1 MLDFPK
7 AIPVPRGCGEREPG
21 GVYIECGLSP
31 YGRPLEDFLIDPP
44 LPPPEGKG
52 KEELANKPQLWVRT
66 ARTDPDDPSTE
77 YVVMNPGTEQPIVDL
92 LLWIGAE
99 YYPFVSDYIEE
110 VRRFGASRKLNPNL
124 DFSQL
129 TRWSRMILIHPY
141 ALNTL
146 WEQQRH
152 PRTCA
157 KSVPGHA
164 LAERDDGEGEEH
176 EHGWQDEG
184 EAPEADVEGA
194 TSLDAHTGPCL
205 SKCYELIPA
214 EAAQTPPEP
223 GEVPLFCL
231 RQIGSTIYSYRPT
244 GESADGLRPGI
255 FAALPITGFA
265 LIQMSDGAVN
275 ERAKAKI
282 EDAQERNGSMAL
294 PFYESD
300 Q

>member
-1 MLDFPK
+1 MPDFPT

-31 YGRPLEDFLIDPP
+31 YGSPLEDFLIDPP

-52 KEELANKPQLWVRT
+52 KEELANKPQLWART
-66 ARTDPDDPSTE
+66 ARTDPPDPSTE
-77 YVVMNPGTEQPIVDL
+77 HVVMNPGTEQPIVDL

-99 YYPFVSDYIEE
+99 FYPYVSDFIEE

-124 DFSQL
+124 DLSQL

-146 WEQQRH
+146 WEEQVR

-157 KSVPGHA
+157 KPIPGHA
-164 LAERDDGEGEEH
+164 LAERGEEGGEH

-184 EAPEADVEGA
+184 KAPEVASEEEA
-194 TSLDAHTGPCL
+194 SLDAHTGPCL
-205 SKCYELIPA
+205 SKCYELISI
-214 EAAQTPPEP
+214 EAAQNAPAS
-223 GEVPLFCL
+223 GEVAPFCL
-231 RQIGSTIYSYRPT
+231 REIGSTIYSYRPT
-244 GESADGLRPGI
+244 GESADGLRTGI

-275 ERAKAKI
+275 EKAKAKI
-282 EDAQERNGSMAL
+282 EEAQQKNGAMAL

-300 Q
+300 K

>member
-1 MLDFPK
+1 MPDFPT

-21 GVYIECGLSP
+21 GVYIESGLSP
-31 YGRPLEDFLIDPP
+31 YGRPLEEFLVDPP

-52 KEELANKPQLWVRT
+52 KEELANKPQMWVRT
-66 ARTDPDDPSTE
+66 ARTDPGDPSTE

-99 YYPFVSDYIEE
+99 FYPYVSDFIEE

-124 DFSQL
+124 DLSQL

-146 WEQQRH
+146 WEEQQRPH
-152 PRTCA
+152 TCA
-157 KSVPGHA
+157 KSIPGHA
-164 LAERDDGEGEEH
+164 LAERGEEGEEQ

-184 EAPEADVEGA
+184 EAPEVASEEEA
-194 TSLDAHTGPCL
+194 PLDAHRGPCL
-205 SKCYELIPA
+205 SKCYELIPIEVA
-214 EAAQTPPEP
+214 QNAAEP
-223 GEVPLFCL
+223 GEAAPFCL
-231 RQIGSTIYSYRPT
+231 REIGSTIYSYRPT

-255 FAALPITGFA
+255 FAALAITGIA
-265 LIQMSDGAVN
+265 LNQLSDGAVN
-275 ERAKAKI
+275 EKAKAKI
-282 EDAQERNGSMAL
+282 EEAQQKNGAMAL
-294 PFYESD
+294 PFYETD

>member
-1 MLDFPK
+1 MPDFPR

-31 YGRPLEDFLIDPP
+31 YGRPLEEFLVDPP

-66 ARTDPDDPSTE
+66 ARRDPGDPSTE

-99 YYPFVSDYIEE
+99 FYPYVSDYIEE

-146 WEQQRH
+146 WEQQER

-157 KSVPGHA
+157 KSIPGHA
-164 LAERDDGEGEEH
+164 LPESSDERGEH
-176 EHGWQDEG
+176 EWQDEE
-184 EAPEADVEGA
+184 EALEAV
-194 TSLDAHTGPCL
+194 
-205 SKCYELIPA
+205 
-214 EAAQTPPEP
+214 
-223 GEVPLFCL
+223 
-231 RQIGSTIYSYRPT
+231 
-244 GESADGLRPGI
+244 GLRG
-255 FAALPITGFA
+255 
-265 LIQMSDGAVN
+265 
-275 ERAKAKI
+275 
-282 EDAQERNGSMAL
+282 
-294 PFYESD
+294 
-300 Q
+300 

>member
-1 MLDFPK
+1 MPDFPRT
-7 AIPVPRGCGEREPG
+7 IPVPRGCGEREPG

-31 YGRPLEDFLIDPP
+31 HGRPLEDFLIDPP

-66 ARTDPDDPSTE
+66 ARTDPGDPSTE
-77 YVVMNPGTEQPIVDL
+77 YVVMNPGTKQPIVDL

-99 YYPFVSDYIEE
+99 YYPYVSDYIEE
-110 VRRFGASRKLNPNL
+110 VRRYGASRKLNPNL

-146 WEQQRH
+146 WEQQQR

-157 KSVPGHA
+157 KSIPGHA
-164 LAERDDGEGEEH
+164 LAAGGGEEE
-176 EHGWQDEG
+176 EHGWQEEE
-184 EAPEADVEGA
+184 EALEAITEGA
-194 TSLDAHTGPCL
+194 APGDVHTGPCL

-214 EAAQTPPEP
+214 TAAQTPP
-223 GEVPLFCL
+223 GESAPLCL
-231 RQIGSTIYSYRPT
+231 REIGSTIYSYHPT
-244 GESADGLRPGI
+244 GESAEGLHPGI
-255 FAALPITGFA
+255 FATLPITGFA
-265 LIQMSDGAVN
+265 LIQFSDGEVN

-282 EDAQERNGSMAL
+282 QEAEVKNGTMAL
-294 PFYESD
+294 PFYETD
-300 Q
+300 R

>member
-1 MLDFPK
+1 MPDFPT

-31 YGRPLEDFLIDPP
+31 YGRPLEEFLVDPP

-66 ARTDPDDPSTE
+66 ARTDPADPSTE

-99 YYPFVSDYIEE
+99 FYPYVSDYIEE

-124 DFSQL
+124 DFSQI

-146 WEQQRH
+146 WQEQQR

-157 KSVPGHA
+157 KSIPGHA
-164 LAERDDGEGEEH
+164 LLERDDEGGEHGL
-176 EHGWQDEG
+176 GWQDEDEALEADAG
-184 EAPEADVEGA
+184 SEAP
-194 TSLDAHTGPCL
+194 LDAHTGPCL
-205 SKCYELIPA
+205 SKCYELIPV
-214 EAAQTPPEP
+214 EAAQNAPAP
-223 GEVPLFCL
+223 GETAPFCL
-231 RQIGSTIYSYRPT
+231 REIGSTIYSYRPT
-244 GESADGLRPGI
+244 GESAAGLRPGI

-275 ERAKAKI
+275 DRAKAKI
-282 EDAQERNGSMAL
+282 EEAQEKNGDMAL

-300 Q
+300 K

>member
-1 MLDFPK
+1 MLDFPR
-7 AIPVPRGCGEREPG
+7 AIPAPRGCGEREPG

-31 YGRPLEDFLIDPP
+31 YGRPLEDFLVDPP
-44 LPPPEGKG
+44 LSPPEGKG

-66 ARTDPDDPSTE
+66 ARTDPGDPSTE

-99 YYPFVSDYIEE
+99 FYPYVSDYIEE

-146 WEQQRH
+146 WEQQQRPH
-152 PRTCA
+152 TCA

-164 LAERDDGEGEEH
+164 LPERDDERG

-184 EAPEADVEGA
+184 EVLEAVIEEE
-194 TSLDAHTGPCL
+194 TPLDTHTGPCL
-205 SKCYELIPA
+205 SKCYELVPA
-214 EAAQTPPEP
+214 EAAQIAPPP
-223 GEVPLFCL
+223 GEAAPFCL
-231 RQIGSTIYSYRPT
+231 REIGSTIYSYHPT
-244 GESADGLRPGI
+244 GESADGLSPGI
-255 FAALPITGFA
+255 FAALPITGYA

-275 ERAKAKI
+275 EKAKAKI
-282 EDAQERNGSMAL
+282 EEAQEKNGAMAL
-294 PFYESD
+294 PFYETD